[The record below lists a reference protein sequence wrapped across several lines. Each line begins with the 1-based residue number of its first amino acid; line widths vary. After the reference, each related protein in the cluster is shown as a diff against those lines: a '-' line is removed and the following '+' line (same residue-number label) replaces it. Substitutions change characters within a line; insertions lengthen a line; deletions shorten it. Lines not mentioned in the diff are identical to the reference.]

1 MLTINQQ
8 STTYGMMITAKTF
21 YSYFHKLL
29 NFPNYNFLNLE
40 PIPIFS
46 PYPCKHYSRER
57 ESGENARKMGEKEM
71 ENFPLRVF
79 IFFLKGK
86 YIFP

>member
-1 MLTINQQ
+1 M
-8 STTYGMMITAKTF
+8 K
-21 YSYFHKLL
+21 
-29 NFPNYNFLNLE
+29 
-40 PIPIFS
+40 
-46 PYPCKHYSRER
+46 R
-57 ESGENARKMGEKEM
+57 ESGGNARKMGKKEM

>member
-1 MLTINQQ
+1 M
-8 STTYGMMITAKTF
+8 
-21 YSYFHKLL
+21 
-29 NFPNYNFLNLE
+29 
-40 PIPIFS
+40 
-46 PYPCKHYSRER
+46 R
-57 ESGENARKMGEKEM
+57 ESDENTWKMGKEEI

>member
-1 MLTINQQ
+1 MNAKIRIFSVSAKFSSIFRK
-8 STTYGMMITAKTF
+8 ST
-21 YSYFHKLL
+21 
-29 NFPNYNFLNLE
+29 
-40 PIPIFS
+40 PIFS
-46 PYPCKHYSRER
+46 PYPCKHYSRMR
-57 ESGENARKMGEKEM
+57 ESDENARKMGKEEI